1 MAIPTFLAELR
12 ALVGTRKL
20 WLSAAVAVVLDDQGR
35 VLLAQRADDGRW
47 ALPGGILEPGEQ
59 PADGAARECL
69 EETGVEVVP
78 ELLAAVDVTPD
89 VTYPNGDVTQYLV
102 TVFRCRMVG
111 GEARIND
118 DESLAVGWFALDALP
133 PLVEQERQWLRQGRE
148 ARGGTLFEWAGA
160 TRPGDP
166 LR

>member
-1 MAIPTFLAELR
+1 MAIPTFLADLR

-20 WLSAAVAVVLDDQGR
+20 WLSAAAAVVLDDQDR

-47 ALPGGILEPGEQ
+47 ALPGGILEPGEE
-59 PADGAARECL
+59 PADGVVRECF

-78 ELLAAVDVTPD
+78 EVLASVSVTPD

-102 TVFRCRMVG
+102 LVFRCRAVG

-118 DESLAVGWFALDALP
+118 DESLAVGWFGMDELP
-133 PLVEQERQWLRQGRE
+133 PMIEQEHQRLREGRE
-148 ARGGTLFEWAGA
+148 AKGGTFFTWDGKE
-160 TRPGDP
+160 RS
-166 LR
+166 